1 MEIRGLLRQGMITLF
16 GLRVDLR
23 SLNVQLVVS
32 FVLVAGLIA
41 LAIGA
46 PALWLINRQFER
58 QARAQLGQ
66 GLAASQALYAAAEAE
81 VRGLANLTAQ
91 RPTLRDLVGAG
102 NIDSLLDYLNAL
114 QQAAE
119 LDLIAVCSTNGALLA
134 STGRDLARGI
144 CSEGGKTEY
153 TTGEDSIILVA
164 WSEMLSQDTDLGRV
178 VVGRLVD
185 EAFAG
190 RLKAETGLDQTIYLR
205 LAPVASTF
213 PTATRSEP
221 PSTGEL
227 AQAPGD
233 GGSAGYQF
241 RVGSVPY
248 YASRFPLYD
257 KGVEA
262 EVALDIS
269 DMTQTRQALI
279 WSFAFSIV
287 AIAAVGS
294 FLGTR
299 LSRRLS
305 GSLTGLTKAAENLRQ
320 GDLESPVHVDG
331 QVRELALVADALEK
345 AREDLQRTLSQLRR
359 EKAWSEDLVG
369 SIVEGIM
376 TLDDQGRITFFSPGA
391 ERITGWD
398 QREVLGRHCDEL
410 FRFTEGRGSFSQAI
424 AARPQ
429 TVRLT
434 LQVHSGETATL
445 AFTEAE
451 LAPSGAG
458 EVERVLV
465 FRDVSEE
472 EALHRLLGNFLAN
485 IAHEFRTPLSALAA
499 SAELLIDQA
508 GELTSSELHE
518 LLGSL
523 YIGALRLQA
532 LVDNLLESA
541 SMEAGHFQ
549 VYPRPADLAEI
560 IGEAAQWMQPLFAK
574 RGQHLVL
581 DLPSDLP
588 VVYVDPRRAI
598 QVMVNL
604 FSNAYKYSPDGS
616 QIYVE
621 VRALEGW
628 VRVSVE
634 DQGPGIPPENR
645 GLIFRRF
652 SHLDRA
658 EGGDQVG
665 AGLGLSVVKT
675 IVEAFGGSVGVGGS
689 QDGGAVF
696 WITLPVYEE
705 T

>member
-1 MEIRGLLRQGMITLF
+1 MEIGGLLRQGMKTLF
-16 GLRVDLR
+16 GLRIDLR
-23 SLNVQLVVS
+23 SLNVQLVAS

-58 QARAQLGQ
+58 QARAQLSQ
-66 GLAASQALYAAAEAE
+66 GLAASQALYAAAGAE
-81 VRGLANLTAQ
+81 VGGLASLTAQ
-91 RPTLRDLVGAG
+91 RPTLRDLVGG
-102 NIDSLLDYLNAL
+102 GSVDSLLEYLTAL

-119 LDLIAVCSTNGALLA
+119 LDLIAVCSPDGALRA
-134 STGRDLARGI
+134 STDPDLAQRI
-144 CSEGGKTEY
+144 CSEAGNIEF
-153 TTGEDSIILVA
+153 TTGANSIMLMA
-164 WSEMLSQDTDLGRV
+164 RSEMLGHDADLGGV

-185 EAFAG
+185 GAFAG
-190 RLKAETGLDQTIYLR
+190 RLKAETGLDQTVYLR
-205 LAPVASTF
+205 LAPMASTF
-213 PTATRSEP
+213 TTAVRPEP
-221 PSTGEL
+221 PSAGDLAEGLVEGES
-227 AQAPGD
+227 PV
-233 GGSAGYQF
+233 YQF
-241 RVGSVPY
+241 RVRSVPY
-248 YASRFPLYD
+248 YASRFPLNTE
-257 KGVEA
+257 GVEA

-269 DMTQTRQALI
+269 DMTRTRQVLI
-279 WSFAFSIV
+279 WSFAAIIV
-287 AIAAVGS
+287 AIAGVGS

-305 GSLTGLTKAAENLRQ
+305 GSLTGLTEAAENFRQ
-320 GDLESPVHVDG
+320 GDLERPVQVDG
-331 QVRELALVADALEK
+331 QVRELALVADAMEK
-345 AREDLQRTLSQLRR
+345 AREDLRQTLSQLRQ

-398 QREVLGRHCDEL
+398 GGEVLGHHCDEL
-410 FRFTEGRGSFSQAI
+410 FRFSEGKGSFSQAI

-429 TVRLT
+429 TTRLT
-434 LQVHSGETATL
+434 LQVRSGETATL

-508 GELTSSELHE
+508 GDLTSGELHE
-518 LLGSL
+518 LLGSQ

-549 VYPRPADLAEI
+549 VYARPADLAGI

-574 RGQHLVL
+574 RGQHLIL

-604 FSNAYKYSPDGS
+604 FSNAHKYSPDGS
-616 QIYVE
+616 QISVE
-621 VRALEGW
+621 VRELDGW
-628 VRVSVE
+628 VRVSVG
-634 DQGPGIPPENR
+634 DQGPGIPPESR
-645 GLIFRRF
+645 TVIFRRF

-675 IVEAFGGSVGVGGS
+675 IVEAFGGSVGVDGS
-689 QDGGAVF
+689 EDGGAVF
-696 WITLPVYEE
+696 WITMPVYEE
-705 T
+705 S